1 MTISQTNFRLGYF
14 ISYDYNISIG
24 VDHMIYV
31 MVQSQSV
38 RITGNYPNIY
48 TIQQLLIMEL

>member
-14 ISYDYNISIG
+14 ISDDYNISIG